1 MGLDKM
7 YAFTPLAVFLTVWC
21 YFRTSDSH
29 LRHSSAV
36 LSASGHYVDPCL
48 IAAHIL
54 YQDIADITRNVL
66 ALKPYFPQDNFCA
79 GLAAVSYQGNT
90 YVVLGPNAFLPS
102 LMKQY

>member
-48 IAAHIL
+48 IAAHML
-54 YQDIADITRNVL
+54 NQDVADITRNML
-66 ALKPYFPQDNFCA
+66 AMKPFFPQDNFCA
-79 GLAAVSYQGNT
+79 VCLAAVSCQGNNL
-90 YVVLGPNAFLPS
+90 YLGSNAFLPL